1 AASTAAGRQRGRAVV
16 YYVDNTGIF
25 NERMEIR
32 FDPSG
37 TVTIHSGTMNH
48 GQGHETSYGQMVSGW
63 LGIPME
69 NIRLAQADTDQIT
82 IGRGT
87 YASRSM
93 MVGGSALRAA
103 ADDVIEKGKRFAA
116 HFMEADATDIDFAD
130 GKFVIAGTDKEMPIG
145 QVAQMSFIPVMMP
158 AELGVGLQGAGAF
171 SADVPSFPNGCHIC
185 EVEVDPDTGAVTI
198 ERYSVV
204 DDIGTVINPML
215 AQGQIHGGVVQG
227 VGQALV
233 EDMAYDRENG
243 QLLSGSLMDYG
254 VPRAD
259 MMPDILVDFSPVES
273 LSNPIG
279 VKGVGEGGTVAGT
292 PAVINAIVDALAPL
306 GVTDIGLPATP
317 EKVWQAIQ
325 SA

>member
-1 AASTAAGRQRGRAVV
+1 
-16 YYVDNTGIF
+16 
-25 NERMEIR
+25 
-32 FDPSG
+32 
-37 TVTIHSGTMNH
+37 
-48 GQGHETSYGQMVSGW
+48 
-63 LGIPME
+63 
-69 NIRLAQADTDQIT
+69 
-82 IGRGT
+82 
-87 YASRSM
+87 
-93 MVGGSALRAA
+93 
-103 ADDVIEKGKRFAA
+103 
-116 HFMEADATDIDFAD
+116 
-130 GKFVIAGTDKEMPIG
+130 
-145 QVAQMSFIPVMMP
+145 MP
-158 AELGVGLQGAGAF
+158 AELGVGLQGDGAF
-171 SADVPSFPNGCHIC
+171 AAAVPSFPNGCHIC

-204 DDIGTVINPML
+204 DDIGTVINPLL

-243 QLLSGSLMDYG
+243 QLLSGSLVDYG

-292 PAVINAIVDALAPL
+292 LAVINAIVDALAPL

>member
-1 AASTAAGRQRGRAVV
+1 
-16 YYVDNTGIF
+16 
-25 NERMEIR
+25 
-32 FDPSG
+32 
-37 TVTIHSGTMNH
+37 

-69 NIRLAQADTDQIT
+69 DIHLAQADTDQIA

-103 ADDVIEKGKRFAA
+103 ADNVIEKGKKFAA
-116 HFMEADATDIDFAD
+116 HFMEADAADIDFAD
-130 GKFVIAGTDKEMPIG
+130 GKFVIAGTDKEMPIS
-145 QVAQMSFIPVMMP
+145 QVAQMSYIPVGLP
-158 AELGVGLQGAGAF
+158 AELGVGLQGDGAF
-171 SADVPSFPNGCHIC
+171 AAAVPSFPNGCHIC

-198 ERYSVV
+198 DRYSVV
-204 DDIGTVINPML
+204 DDIGTVVNPLL

-233 EDMAYDRENG
+233 EDMAYDRESG

-273 LSNPIG
+273 LSNPLGI
-279 VKGVGEGGTVAGT
+279 KGVGEGGTVAGT
-292 PAVINAIVDALAPL
+292 PTVINAIVDALAPL
-306 GVTDIGLPATP
+306 GVTDMGLPATP